1 MGLIPYLTKDGQIVI
16 NQGIAIPYGKG
27 RSLLYVAID
36 ITELKKRE
44 KELEESNEFNQL
56 LIENLPVGIWMSDED
71 GRCSFINE
79 TSIKYMGY
87 EKDEL
92 IGRKISDTPW
102 VCKSGLPYMRE
113 GTIEALS
120 KMQEYTFEGR
130 KGLTKGLI
138 GVVPC
143 LTKDGQIVIN
153 QGIAIPYGKGR
164 SLLYA
169 SINITEL
176 RKQEKELEE
185 SYAFTN
191 ALLDNIPA
199 PFVLTD
205 EEGKWKLVNKAF
217 EDFTGYS
224 RKELLRKETLEQ
236 KCTAKETIEALNK
249 IWEHTIEKREIGTG
263 DVPWLTKSGEIRILQ
278 SIEIPWGEGA
288 GRFYTGLDV
297 TEEIRQRNELA
308 ITNAQL
314 QQASHAK
321 SEFLANM
328 SHELRTP
335 LNSIIGFSE
344 VLQEKTFG
352 ELNEKQAKY
361 VENVLTSGKHL
372 LGLINDIL
380 DLSKVEAGKI
390 ELKYEEFS
398 LPDLLSESQTLVSTM
413 ASKKSISLESKI
425 EEGIS
430 RITADP
436 TKVKQIMYNLLSNA
450 IKFTPDGG
458 RVTVNAKRA
467 DNMVQISVEDT
478 GIGLREEDQENIFEE
493 FYQVDSSYARQY
505 QGTGL
510 GLSLTKRLVELHGG
524 KIWVE
529 SEIGRGSTFAFT
541 IPQRLEERPA
551 IEEITA
557 PTEAEEEKRPTILV
571 VEDERQA
578 SELLTLYLDEAG
590 YQVICAFDGV
600 EAIEKAKRLRPY
612 AITLDII
619 LPKKDGLEVL
629 QELKSL
635 PETKDIPIII
645 ISIVENKELG
655 LSLGAADYLI
665 KPIDKLDLLHKLG
678 EYNFSTKVKEAPIN
692 ILVVDDNPKDV
703 ELLTAILEPEG
714 FGVIKAYGGKEGI
727 DLAIEKKPDAIILDL
742 LMPEVNGFEVVQRLK
757 AHPKAKDIPVFI
769 YTVKDITKED
779 GERLNKYVVSIKEKG
794 KSSKEELLNDI
805 KKVVMK
811 KR

>member
-1 MGLIPYLTKDGQIVI
+1 
-16 NQGIAIPYGKG
+16 
-27 RSLLYVAID
+27 
-36 ITELKKRE
+36 
-44 KELEESNEFNQL
+44 
-56 LIENLPVGIWMSDED
+56 
-71 GRCSFINE
+71 
-79 TSIKYMGY
+79 
-87 EKDEL
+87 
-92 IGRKISDTPW
+92 
-102 VCKSGLPYMRE
+102 
-113 GTIEALS
+113 
-120 KMQEYTFEGR
+120 
-130 KGLTKGLI
+130 
-138 GVVPC
+138 
-143 LTKDGQIVIN
+143 
-153 QGIAIPYGKGR
+153 
-164 SLLYA
+164 LLYA
-169 SINITEL
+169 SIDITEL

-425 EEGIS
+425 EEGLS
-430 RITADP
+430 RIIADP

-619 LPKKDGLEVL
+619 LPKKGGLEVL